1 MCQERTNTTPP
12 LQDFN
17 AKPVLLGADV
27 AALYPNL
34 DKIVTGEIMYQAVI
48 LSDVKFEGFD
58 FERLAVFLFLTMGET
73 QLIKCGLEDCIP
85 RRRFSDT
92 TARSLSAKSNRDLS
106 EWIVNSFKFTPEIK
120 KEMIA
125 RMIQLET
132 IVLMSSS
139 CYSFGGK
146 LYLQKKGAGIGERGS
161 ACVAKCVMSVWD
173 KLWAKS

>member
-1 MCQERTNTTPP
+1 M
-12 LQDFN
+12 QDFN
-17 AKPVLLGADV
+17 TKPVLLGADV

-48 LSDVKFEGFD
+48 HSDVRFEGFD
-58 FERLAVFLFLTMGET
+58 YERLAVFLFLNIGET
-73 QLIKCGLEDCIP
+73 LLIKCGLEDCIP

-92 TARSLSAKSNRDLS
+92 SARSLSAKSNRDLY
-106 EWIVNSFKFTPEIK
+106 EWTVNSFKFTQELK

-132 IVLMSSS
+132 IVLISSS

-146 LYLQKKGAGIGERGS
+146 LYLQKKGAGIGERR
-161 ACVAKCVMSVWD
+161 SV
-173 KLWAKS
+173 